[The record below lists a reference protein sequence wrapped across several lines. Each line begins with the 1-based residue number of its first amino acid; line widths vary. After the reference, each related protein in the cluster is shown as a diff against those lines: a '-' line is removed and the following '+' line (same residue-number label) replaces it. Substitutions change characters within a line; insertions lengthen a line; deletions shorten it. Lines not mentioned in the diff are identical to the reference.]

1 MKIRLIREDTIK
13 EFIKDNAGS
22 RAAFTGWLNSLDSA
36 DWNTINDIGQ
46 TFNSADVIDN
56 NRIVFN
62 IGGNNYRMICKFHFG
77 IKKVHLYIK
86 WLGTHADYDRLCRN
100 NEQYTVSK
108 Y

>member
-13 EFIKDNAGS
+13 EFMKDNTGS
-22 RAAFTGWLNSLDSA
+22 RATFTGWLNSLNSA
-36 DWNTINDIGQ
+36 DWNTINDIKQ
-46 TFNSADVIDN
+46 TFNSADFIGK

-77 IKKVHLYIK
+77 KKKVHLFIK
-86 WLGTHADYDRLCRN
+86 WIGTHADYDRLCRN
-100 NEQYTVSK
+100 NKQYTVSK